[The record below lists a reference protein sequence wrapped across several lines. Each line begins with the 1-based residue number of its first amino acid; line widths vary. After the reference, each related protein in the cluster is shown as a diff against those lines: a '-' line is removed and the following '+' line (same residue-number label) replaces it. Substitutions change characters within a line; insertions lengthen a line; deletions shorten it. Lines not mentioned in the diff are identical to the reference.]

1 MMPKAT
7 GKPAPARAEGDLDM
21 SDASGTRCAALVG
34 PYLSGKTTLLEGLLY
49 VTGATHRKGSAK
61 EGNTVGD
68 SSPEAR
74 ARQMSTELTV
84 ASCEYLGDRWTFV
97 DCPGSVELLQET
109 QNVLAVAD
117 MAIIVYE
124 PSSERTTTLAP
135 LFKLL
140 EDRNVP
146 HMIFLNKMD
155 TATEPVLSVYQAL
168 REVESRPLLLRQL
181 PIREGE
187 HIVGYADLVSQKAY
201 RYSAGEASEVIDI
214 PDSMADEFEQA
225 RTEMLEAL
233 SDFDDSL
240 LEQLLEDQIPTR
252 DEIYGHC
259 TRGIR
264 EGNLAPVFI
273 GAAEH
278 EYGIRRLLKALR
290 HETPSVSE
298 TVDRLGIAVTGEP
311 TAQVF
316 KTFHA
321 QHSGKVS
328 VARVWSGEVTDG
340 MTLNGHRVGSLLSLM
355 GAQQNKVAKAAAG
368 DVVALGRMD
377 EVRTG
382 DILTASGKAPDVAV
396 PWPEPLT
403 PVYSLAIAPE
413 NRNDEVKLTGALQRI
428 NEEDPSISYRQNP
441 DTHELVLWGQGE
453 IHLQIALER
462 LKTRYNVSTVSA
474 RPSVPYKE
482 TIRKSVEQHGRFKRQ
497 TGGHGMFGDVI
508 VDISPLPRGQG
519 FEFSNSVVGGSVPKQ
534 FIPAVEA
541 GIKEFAAE
549 GPLGFPVVDFAVNLK
564 DGQYHSVD
572 SNEMSFKLAGRVA
585 MSEGLPKCDP
595 VLLEPISKVTIDVPQ
610 EYTNKVH
617 GLISSRRGQ
626 ILGFNPKE
634 GWKGWDTVSANM
646 PTSEIH
652 DLIIEL
658 RSLTLG
664 VGTFRAE
671 FDRLQELSGRQADEV
686 VAQRAQAKE
695 EKRAS

>member
-1 MMPKAT
+1 
-7 GKPAPARAEGDLDM
+7 M
-21 SDASGTRCAALVG
+21 SEASGTRCAALVG
-34 PYLSGKTTLLEGLLY
+34 PYLSGKTTLLEGLLN
-49 VTGATHRKGSAK
+49 VTGAIHRKGSVK
-61 EGNTVGD
+61 EGNSVGD

-74 ARQMSTELTV
+74 ARHMSTELSV
-84 ASCEYLGDRWTFV
+84 ASAEYLGDNWTFV
-97 DCPGSVELLQET
+97 DCPGSIELLQEAIDA
-109 QNVLAVAD
+109 LAVVD
-117 MAIIVYE
+117 IAIIVYE
-124 PSSERTTTLAP
+124 ASIERATTLAP
-135 LFKLL
+135 IFKAL
-140 EDRNVP
+140 EERNIP
-146 HMIFLNKMD
+146 HMVFLNKMD

-168 REVESRPLLLRQL
+168 REIETRPLLLRQL

-187 HIVGYADLVSQKAY
+187 HITGYVDLVRERAY
-201 RYSAGEASEVIDI
+201 KYTEGGASEIVDI
-214 PDSMADEFEQA
+214 PDSMADEYAQA

-233 SDFDDSL
+233 SDFDDTL
-240 LEQLLEDQIPTR
+240 LEQLLEDQIPSYEEVYDYLTT
-252 DEIYGHC
+252 GV
-259 TRGIR
+259 R

-278 EYGIRRLLKALR
+278 EFGIRRLLKALR
-290 HETPSVSE
+290 HETPG
-298 TVDRLGIAVTGEP
+298 VDQSRERLGFGASGEA

-328 VARVWSGEVTDG
+328 VARIWSGEVTEG
-340 MTLNGHRVGSLLSLM
+340 MTLNGHRVGGLLSLM
-355 GAQQNKVAKAAAG
+355 GGQQNKMEKAIAG
-368 DVVALGRMD
+368 DIAALARMD
-377 EVRTG
+377 EVKTG
-382 DILTASGKAPDVAV
+382 DMLTASGNPAEIGLEFPAA
-396 PWPEPLT
+396 LT

-413 NRNDEVKLTGALQRI
+413 NRQDEVKLTGALQRL
-428 NEEDPSISYRQNP
+428 NEEDPSVTYEQNA
-441 DTHELVLWGQGE
+441 DTHEMVLWGQGE
-453 IHLQIALER
+453 IHLQIAMEKLRE
-462 LKTRYNVSTVSA
+462 RYNVSTLSA

-508 VDISPLPRGQG
+508 IDITPLPRGEG
-519 FEFSNSVVGGSVPKQ
+519 FQFSDKVVGGSVPKQ

-541 GIKEFAAE
+541 GVKEFAEE
-549 GPLGFPVVDFAVNLK
+549 GPLGFPVVDFAVLLK

-585 MSEGLPKCDP
+585 MTEGMPKCDP
-595 VLLEPISKVTIDVPQ
+595 VLLEPISKVRIDVPA

-617 GLISSRRGQ
+617 GLISGRRGQ

-634 GWKGWDTVSANM
+634 GWKGWDSVEANM

-664 VGTFRAE
+664 VGTYHAE
-671 FDRLQELSGRQADEV
+671 FDRLQELTGRQADDV